1 MPGKT
6 VHGSGAGL
14 EQVWRVAIRRPEWY
28 RTKVDTLTLNRWA
41 GAEAAEG
48 QSVRKSTSAGVSSP
62 PGLEMTDGTWVNGSL
77 AGPSPGPP
85 LFLFMFNDSDLNET
99 LFNSTNATDLEI
111 PSGPSVAGVLIPL
124 IYIIVC
130 IIGLG
135 GNTLVIHIVLH
146 YSKIESVTNIYILN
160 LAIADELFMLG
171 LPFLAVQNTL
181 QSWPF
186 GSFMCRLVMTVDSI
200 NQFTSIFCLTVMS
213 IDRYLAVVHP
223 IRSSKWRHPQIAK
236 VVNST
241 VWALSFLV
249 VLPVVIFAN
258 IQKAGGTCNI
268 AWPQPANIWR
278 AAFIIYTSTVGF
290 FCPLLIICLCYLLIV
305 FKIRSSG
312 KKVHA
317 TSTKRRKSER
327 KVTRMVVIVVAVFV
341 FCWLP
346 FYALNILN
354 LLVSLPSEYQ
364 GLYYFVVVLSY
375 ANSCANPIVYCF
387 LSDNFKRGFRK
398 ALCRSTRKV
407 ENHEPMERQ
416 QQQEEGRTALMPR
429 ESLRRAIRDE
439 DDEEDVSEMTEIYRI
454 AQNGNSSFQPQN
466 SQPPFSEKEETQGMT
481 EPSTPEEK
489 DMGGVLKGADQVNGS
504 SLTVPLLLN
513 GTKNGSIKTLPEET
527 QDQSNSLEISYL

>member
-1 MPGKT
+1 MGDA
-6 VHGSGAGL
+6 S
-14 EQVWRVAIRRPEWY
+14 Y
-28 RTKVDTLTLNRWA
+28 
-41 GAEAAEG
+41 
-48 QSVRKSTSAGVSSP
+48 S
-62 PGLEMTDGTWVNGSL
+62 GLEMTAEMWENGSF
-77 AGPSPGPP
+77 ASPSPGLP
-85 LFLFMFNDSDLNET
+85 LFPLMFNDSDLNDT
-99 LFNSTNATDLEI
+99 LFNSTNSTAPDAF
-111 PSGPSVAGVLIPL
+111 SGPSVAGVLIPL

-223 IRSSKWRHPQIAK
+223 IRSSKWRRPQVAK
-236 VVNST
+236 VVNGT

-346 FYALNILN
+346 FYALNIIN
-354 LLVSLPSEYQ
+354 LLVALPPEYQ
-364 GLYYFVVVLSY
+364 GLYYFVVVLGY
-375 ANSCANPIVYCF
+375 ANSCANPIVYGF

-407 ENHEPMERQ
+407 ENHEPLEHQ
-416 QQQEEGRTALMPR
+416 QQDEGRRALMPR

-439 DDEEDVSEMTEIYRI
+439 EDDDEEVVSEMTEIYRI
-454 AQNGNSSFQPQN
+454 AQNGNSSYQLQS
-466 SQPPFSEKEETQGMT
+466 SQPLFLE
-481 EPSTPEEK
+481 
-489 DMGGVLKGADQVNGS
+489 KGATPGVTELASPDRRDNTGDAKGKDANGAT
-504 SLTVPLLLN
+504 LTVPLLLN
-513 GTKNGSIKTLPEET
+513 GTKSGSTKTLPEENLEP
-527 QDQSNSLEISYL
+527 SASLEISYL